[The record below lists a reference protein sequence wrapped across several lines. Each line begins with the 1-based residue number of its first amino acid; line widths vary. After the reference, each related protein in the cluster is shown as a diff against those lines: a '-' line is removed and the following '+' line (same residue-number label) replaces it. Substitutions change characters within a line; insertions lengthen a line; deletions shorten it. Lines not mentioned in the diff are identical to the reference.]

1 MSTSSNA
8 RAKLVD
14 HASAAKLFSE
24 LAYEEEYGL
33 FYMEDGMI
41 GFAVLMNPLTAADQS
56 TLNQMIGTLSQDW
69 PKNSFMQWTLLSSP
83 DIERNLR
90 RMIGMRENANELL
103 FKTVMERASFLRE
116 GTASPIGDSTGPLV
130 RDHRLILTAK
140 IPCENPPTRKSVKAA
155 YKLKT
160 SVMSALQS
168 TGLAP
173 KPLTASEYT
182 RIMKTVLNWGEDAS
196 WRNTA
201 DEKVYNEGQML
212 RDQFLDIE
220 NGLTVSSGG
229 LQLGKKHIRTL
240 SVKQYPEYVHLG
252 VPSSYIADPKH
263 GNRGLKNSFMLTAS
277 IYFPDSEN
285 AREAMTSKRN
295 WLIKQAQG
303 PMLKFVPKMAAQYHS
318 FNALFEA
325 LDDGDR
331 AIQFNLSLAIF
342 ADSEEE
348 ANNDVSN
355 AKTYYRT
362 IGMQL
367 MEDKFFHLPIFL
379 NALPFGADQHALKA
393 LNRYTTM
400 ATRHA
405 VRLLPFL
412 GDWKGTGTPTM
423 QFISRTGQLM
433 SVDLFDSNTNF
444 NGVVAAQ
451 SGAGKSFLTN
461 EKIVSYLSMGER
473 VWVIDVGRSYEK
485 LSDALGGQF
494 MVFSDDS
501 SICLNPFD
509 VVKDY
514 NEEVN
519 MLIGLLTA
527 MAAPNE
533 KLSDLQLSR
542 LRKVLNELWQEKGP
556 DTTIDLIAKQMI
568 EMGQKEDDR
577 RISDV
582 GHQLFPFTSAGEF
595 GRWFNGKNNLEMNQ
609 NPFITLEL
617 EELKGKPELQQVV
630 LLQLIYQIQQE
641 MYLGE
646 RDQRKLLIIDEAWS
660 LLASGSVAGFIETG
674 YRRFRKYGGAAI
686 TITQSINDLYSN
698 PTGVAIAENSANMY
712 LLKQKGQTIDQV
724 KREERLPLSD
734 AGYDLL
740 KTVHTQAGKYSECF
754 FITEGGAGIGR
765 LIVNRFQQL
774 LYSTKHSEV
783 QAIKNYQRQGKSLP
797 DAIDAVVEDEKRA
810 AEQQRIRMAS

>member
-1 MSTSSNA
+1 MNTSSGH
-8 RAKLVD
+8 RAKMVE

-41 GFAVLMNPLTAADQS
+41 GFALQMSPLTSADPS

-69 PKNSFMQWTLLSSP
+69 PKNSFMQWCLISSP

-90 RMIGMRENANELL
+90 QMVGMRENANELL
-103 FKTVMERASFLRE
+103 FKTVMERAAFFRQ
-116 GTASPIGDSTGPLV
+116 GTEIPIGDDNGPLV
-130 RDHRLILTAK
+130 RDHKLILTAK
-140 IPCENPPTRKSVKAA
+140 IPCENPPTLKAIKAA
-155 YKLKT
+155 YKLKS
-160 SVMSALQS
+160 SVQNALQS
-168 TGLAP
+168 TGLGPQA
-173 KPLTASEYT
+173 LTAREYV
-182 RIMKTVLNWGEDAS
+182 RIMQTVLNWGDDVS
-196 WRNTA
+196 WKATA
-201 DEKVYNEGQML
+201 DDKIYDESKML
-212 RDQFLDIE
+212 RDQFIDIE
-220 NGLTVSSGG
+220 NDLTVTSDG
-229 LQLGKKHIRTL
+229 LRIGKKHIRTL
-240 SVKQYPEYVHLG
+240 SVKQYPELVHLG
-252 VPSSYIADPKH
+252 IPSSYISDPKH

-277 IYFPDSEN
+277 IHFPDSEGT
-285 AREAMTSKRN
+285 REVMTSKRN

-303 PMLKFVPKMAAQYHS
+303 PMMKFVPKMAAQYHS
-318 FNALFEA
+318 FNALFDA

-331 AIQFNLSLAIF
+331 AIQFNFSLTTF

-362 IGMQL
+362 IGMQM
-367 MEDKFFHLPIFL
+367 MEDKYFHLPIFL
-379 NALPFGADQHALKA
+379 NALPFGADQHAMRA

-412 GDWKGTGTPTM
+412 GDWKGTGSPTM
-423 QFISRTGQLM
+423 QFVSRTGQLM
-433 SVDLFDSNTNF
+433 SIDLFDSNTNF
-444 NGVVAAQ
+444 NGVIAAQ

-461 EKIVSYLSMGER
+461 ELIVSYLSMGER

-485 LSDALGGQF
+485 LSEALGGQF
-494 MVFSDDS
+494 LVFGDDS
-501 SICLNPFD
+501 DICLNPFD
-509 VVKDY
+509 LVNDY

-542 LRKVLNELWQEKGP
+542 LRKVLNDLWLEHGQN
-556 DTTIDLIAKQMI
+556 TTIDMVAKKMI
-568 EMGQKEDDR
+568 EMGVEEEDL

-582 GHQLFPFTSAGEF
+582 GHQLFPFTTLGEF
-595 GRWFNGKNNLEMNQ
+595 GRWFNGKNNLEMKQ

-660 LLASGSVAGFIETG
+660 LLSSGSVAGFIETG

-686 TITQSINDLYSN
+686 TITQSINDLYNN
-698 PTGVAIAENSANMY
+698 PTGVAIVENSANMY
-712 LLKQKGQTIDQV
+712 LLKQKGQTIDQIRRDE
-724 KREERLPLSD
+724 KLPLSE

-740 KTVHTQAGKYSECF
+740 KTVHTQAGKYSEIF
-754 FITEGGAGIGR
+754 FITENGAGIGR

-774 LYSTKHSEV
+774 LYSTKHNEV
-783 QAIKNYQRQGKSLP
+783 QAIKGYQRQGLALQ
-797 DAIDAVVEDEKRA
+797 DAIDAVVKSEKVEKERHR
-810 AEQQRIRMAS
+810 QKMAG

>member
-8 RAKLVD
+8 RVKLMN
-14 HASAAKLFSE
+14 HASASTLFSE
-24 LAYEEEYGL
+24 LAYEEDHGL

-41 GFAVLMNPLTAADQS
+41 GFALIMSPLTSADS
-56 TLNQMIGTLSQDW
+56 ATLNQLIGSLSQDW
-69 PKNSFMQWTLLSSP
+69 PKNSFMQWSLISSP

-90 RMIGMRENANELL
+90 QMIGMRGNANDLL
-103 FKTVMERASFLRE
+103 FKTVMERASFLRD
-116 GTASPIGDSTGPLV
+116 GTSKPIGDETGPLV
-130 RDHRLILTAK
+130 RDHRLLLTAK
-140 IPCENPPTRKSVKAA
+140 IPCENPPTMKGIKAA
-155 YKLKT
+155 FKLKT

-168 TGLAP
+168 TGLGP
-173 KPLTASEYT
+173 QSLSASEYV
-182 RIMKTVLNWGEDAS
+182 RIMKSILNWNEDAD
-196 WRNTA
+196 WKQAREDRVY
-201 DEKVYNEGQML
+201 DEGKIL
-212 RDQFLDIE
+212 RDQFLEME
-220 NGLTVSSGG
+220 NEIAVSADGLKIGE
-229 LQLGKKHIRTL
+229 KHIRML
-240 SVKQYPEYVHLG
+240 SVKQYPEYVHVG
-252 VPSSYIADPKH
+252 IPASYIADPKH
-263 GNRGLKNSFMLTAS
+263 GNRGLKNSFMITAS
-277 IYFPDSEN
+277 IFFPDSEN
-285 AREAMTSKRN
+285 MRETMTSKRN
-295 WLIKQAQG
+295 WLVKQAQG

-318 FNALFEA
+318 FSALFEA

-362 IGMQL
+362 SGIQL
-367 MEDKFFHLPIFL
+367 MEDRFFHLPIFL
-379 NALPFGADQHALKA
+379 NALPLGADHNAIKA
-393 LNRYTTM
+393 MNRYTTM

-405 VRLLPFL
+405 VRLIPFL

-423 QFISRTGQLM
+423 QFLSRTGQLM

-461 EKIVSYLSMGER
+461 EKIVSYLSTGER

-485 LSDALGGQF
+485 LSEALGGQF
-494 MVFSDDS
+494 MVFSDESD
-501 SICLNPFD
+501 ICLNPFD

-542 LRKVLNELWQEKGP
+542 LRKVLNELWKECGA
-556 DTTIDLIAKQMI
+556 DTTIDAVAKRMI
-568 EMGQKEDDR
+568 SIGEKEGDR

-582 GHQLFPFTSAGEF
+582 GQQLFPFTSEGEF
-595 GRWFNGKNNLEMNQ
+595 GRWFNGKNNLEMAS

-646 RDQRKLLIIDEAWS
+646 RNQKKLLIIDEAWS
-660 LLASGSVAGFIETG
+660 LLSSGSVASFIETG
-674 YRRFRKYGGAAI
+674 YRRFRKYGGSAI

-740 KTVHTQAGKYSECF
+740 KTVHTQAGKYSEIF

-783 QAIKNYQRQGKSLP
+783 QLIKDYQRQGYTLQ
-797 DAIDAVVEDEKRA
+797 DAIDQVVTEERRA
-810 AEQQRIRMAS
+810 EEARLLKIAG

>member
-1 MSTSSNA
+1 MNTSSDH
-8 RAKLVD
+8 RAKIVE

-41 GFAVLMNPLTAADQS
+41 GFALLMDPLTAADSS
-56 TLNQMIGTLSQDW
+56 TLNQMIGSLSQDW
-69 PKNSFMQWTLLSSP
+69 PKNSFMQWHLISSP

-90 RMIGMRENANELL
+90 RMVGMRDSANELL
-103 FKTVMERASFLRE
+103 FKTVIERATFFRQ
-116 GTASPIGDSTGPLV
+116 GTEDVIGDDNGPLV
-130 RDHRLILTAK
+130 RDHKLILSAK
-140 IPCENPPTRKSVKAA
+140 IPCDNPPTLKTIKAA

-160 SVMSALQS
+160 SVQSALQS
-168 TGLAP
+168 TGLGP
-173 KPLTASEYT
+173 QPLTAREYV
-182 RIMKTVLNWGEDAS
+182 RIMQTLLNWGEEAS
-196 WRNTA
+196 WKSTPE
-201 DEKVYNEGQML
+201 DKIYNESKML
-212 RDQFLDIE
+212 RDQFIDAE
-220 NGLTVSSGG
+220 NDLEVSSTG
-229 LQLGKKHIRTL
+229 LRIGKKHIRTL
-240 SVKQYPEYVHLG
+240 SVKQYPEFVHLG
-252 VPSSYIADPKH
+252 IPSSYISDPKH
-263 GNRGLKNSFMLTAS
+263 GNRGLKNAFMLTAS
-277 IYFPDSEN
+277 IYFPDSEGT
-285 AREAMTSKRN
+285 REVMTSKRN

-303 PMLKFVPKMAAQYHS
+303 PMMKFVPKMSAQYHS
-318 FNALFEA
+318 FNALFDA

-331 AIQFNLSLAIF
+331 AIQFNFSLAIF

-362 IGMQL
+362 IGMQM

-405 VRLLPFL
+405 VRLIPFL

-423 QFISRTGQLM
+423 QFVSRTGQLM
-433 SVDLFDSNTNF
+433 SMDLFDSNTNF

-485 LSDALGGQF
+485 LSEALGGQF
-494 MVFSDDS
+494 MVFGDTSD
-501 SICLNPFD
+501 ICLNPFD
-509 VVKDY
+509 LVKDY

-542 LRKVLNELWQEKGP
+542 LRKVLNDLWLEHGQ
-556 DTTIDLIAKQMI
+556 DTTIDMVAKKMI
-568 EMGQKEDDR
+568 EMGTEEEDL

-582 GHQLFPFTSAGEF
+582 GHQLFPFTTSGEF
-595 GRWFNGKNNLEMNQ
+595 GRWFNGKNNLEMKQ

-646 RDQRKLLIIDEAWS
+646 RNQRKLLIIDEAWS
-660 LLASGSVAGFIETG
+660 LLSSGSVAGFIETG
-674 YRRFRKYGGAAI
+674 YRRFRKYGGSAI
-686 TITQSINDLYSN
+686 TITQSINDLYNN

-724 KREERLPLSD
+724 KRDERLPLSD
-734 AGYDLL
+734 AGYELL
-740 KTVHTQAGKYSECF
+740 KTVHTQAGKYSEIF
-754 FITEGGAGIGR
+754 FITEAGAGIGR

-783 QAIKNYQRQGKSLP
+783 QAIKNFQKQGLSLQ
-797 DAIDAVVEDEKRA
+797 DAIDEVVRSEK
-810 AEQQRIRMAS
+810 AEKERHRLKMAG